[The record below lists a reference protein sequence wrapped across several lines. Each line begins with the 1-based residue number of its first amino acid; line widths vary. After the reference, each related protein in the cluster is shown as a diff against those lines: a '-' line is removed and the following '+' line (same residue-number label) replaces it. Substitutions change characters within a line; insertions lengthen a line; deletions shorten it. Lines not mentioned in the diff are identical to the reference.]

1 MKTATGEVHSAPA
14 PSAPKRRLAAL
25 DQFRGYT
32 VAGMFLVDFIGGYAA
47 VHPVFGHHNTYCS
60 YADTIMPG
68 FFFAV
73 GFAFRLTFLQR
84 VREAGTASAHRHAIW
99 RNLKLLLIGFL
110 AYNVGNLPHLRETLG
125 TGQTGAYL
133 VQILTVDTFQALVHI
148 AVTSLWLLPVIGLA
162 PRWRWLAL
170 AASVPLHYASLHV
183 FYYDWAHGH
192 VIDGGPLGFVG
203 WAIPTLAGSLACDA
217 VRDDRAPLAQ
227 WKRMGGWAAAL
238 MLAGYALACLNV
250 WVGAGAGQGRWFVE
264 PPFVQPALPVDIWTM
279 MQQTASP
286 SYMLFSAGFSILVY
300 LLFVLV
306 SDAWQVQV
314 GIFRTLGKNALFA
327 YLLHGFV
334 GAYMEPTISNEST
347 LSTILLTFV
356 AFFFINWAVLRVMEY
371 KEWYWKL

>member
-1 MKTATGEVHSAPA
+1 
-14 PSAPKRRLAAL
+14 
-25 DQFRGYT
+25 
-32 VAGMFLVDFIGGYAA
+32 MFLVDFIGGYAA

-73 GFAFRLTFLQR
+73 GFSFRLTYLQR
-84 VREAGTASAHRHAIW
+84 LRDAGEQAALGHAIW

-110 AYNVGNLPHLRETLG
+110 VYNVGNLPHLREVWG
-125 TGQTGAYL
+125 TGESGAYL

-162 PRWRWLAL
+162 PRWRWAAL
-170 AASVPLHYASLHV
+170 AASVPLHYASLHF

-192 VIDGGPLGFVG
+192 VIDGGPLGFLG

-217 VRDDRAPLAQ
+217 VRDNRAPLAQ
-227 WKRMGGWAAAL
+227 WKRMGGWAAGL
-238 MLAGYALACLNV
+238 MLAGYALSCLNV
-250 WVGAGAGQGRWFVE
+250 WIGAGAGQGRWLVE

-286 SYMLFSAGFSILVY
+286 SYMLFSAGFSIFVY

-327 YLLHGFV
+327 YILHGVV
-334 GAYMEPTISNEST
+334 GDFMESSISNEST
-347 LSTILLTFV
+347 LSTILLTFA